1 MARNQKTK
9 LKNRRKNND
18 PYKFYVEKL
27 HQFIMQ
33 SIKLT
38 NDTFIKI
45 KHMYL
50 NKNQTTN
57 KNRRKKGKK
66 AANFAK
72 FNDFLSDL
80 PSFSRIHQ
88 EFLKLS
94 SSTLIAIFIIL
105 SILCFTVIRHTIYI
119 NQVRTADN
127 LKEQYNNLFDNVQKA
142 QVLQQRA
149 LEQSAPRAPPSLCHR
164 SRVAHRRG
172 MLHLTG
178 PPHVLRGPCCS
189 FCCGPGV
196 ASITCVTTLG
206 SS

>member
-1 MARNQKTK
+1 MKIQRARENHKYSIEKSKMARNQKIK

-18 PYKFYVEKL
+18 PHKFYVEKL
-27 HQFIMQ
+27 HQFVMQ

-66 AANFAK
+66 DAK
-72 FNDFLSDL
+72 ILNDFLSDL

-119 NQVRTADN
+119 NQVRTA
-127 LKEQYNNLFDNVQKA
+127 
-142 QVLQQRA
+142 
-149 LEQSAPRAPPSLCHR
+149 
-164 SRVAHRRG
+164 
-172 MLHLTG
+172 
-178 PPHVLRGPCCS
+178 
-189 FCCGPGV
+189 
-196 ASITCVTTLG
+196 
-206 SS
+206 